1 MMLLTKLLE
10 TEYISSD
17 RRKEEFSETEIE
29 ELAGK
34 ILLAN
39 GVINP
44 IVVKQVGPLSYAV
57 VEGHLEFYAALRAKE
72 INPGFEEIQVFI
84 LTDDPKIDDAIREQ
98 VRLLRGKQ
106 PVNGD
111 EARVLAQK
119 VLDLDNRLKDLHS
132 MIEAQKKY
140 IDEARVLAQ
149 QVLDLDNRLKD
160 LHSMIEAQKEYIV
173 ELELI
178 KLVREILDKI
188 KPNNSVKRVKINS
201 ATLDELTDVPGIGKS
216 TASKII
222 DLREKHGPFKSF
234 DDLLSKLKRID
245 KRYIEIWQ
253 KTFVF
258 D

>member
-57 VEGHLEFYAALRAKE
+57 VEGHFEFYAALRAKE

-84 LTDDPKIDDAIREQ
+84 LTDDPKIDDAILEQ

-106 PVNGD
+106 D

-132 MIEAQKKY
+132 K
-140 IDEARVLAQ
+140 
-149 QVLDLDNRLKD
+149 VLDLDNRLKD
-160 LHSMIEAQKEYIV
+160 LHSMQDEARVLAQKVLDLDNRLKDLHFEAQKNYIV

-178 KLVREILDKI
+178 KLVREIHDEIKKSKI
-188 KPNNSVKRVKINS
+188 KINS
-201 ATLDELTDVPGIGKS
+201 ATLDELTNVTGIGKS

-222 DLREKHGPFKSF
+222 DLREKHGSFKSF

-245 KRYIEIWQ
+245 KRYREIWQ